1 MTLNR
6 GRLYTIL
13 FIACFAGYIWLYLNI
28 SETLTGQQSF
38 NVCLIKQV
46 TNIPCPSCGS
56 TRSIISLSKGQLME
70 AFSINPLGI
79 VVAIIML
86 FTPIWVIIDLLFK
99 RKTLLNFYQQLESL
113 LQQRKYAIPLG
124 LLVILNWV
132 WNIVKGL

>member
-6 GRLYTIL
+6 GRLYTIV

-28 SETLTGQQSF
+28 SETLTGQQSVD
-38 NVCLIKQV
+38 VCLIKQV

-56 TRSIISLSKGQLME
+56 TRSIISLTKGQLTE

-86 FTPIWVIIDLLFK
+86 FAPIWIVIDLLFK
-99 RKTLLNFYQQLESL
+99 RKTLFNFYLQLESL

-124 LLVILNWV
+124 LLVLLNWV

>member
-1 MTLNR
+1 
-6 GRLYTIL
+6 
-13 FIACFAGYIWLYLNI
+13 
-28 SETLTGQQSF
+28 
-38 NVCLIKQV
+38 
-46 TNIPCPSCGS
+46 
-56 TRSIISLSKGQLME
+56 ME